1 MKKESSMKFGSIVT
15 SFTTLIIAIM
25 FMTSTT
31 QGLTIDLIH
40 REFLQSPS
48 LLASLTPSQR
58 LVNMLRRSFNRVNAQ
73 TQLRSFQTV
82 PVDII
87 SDKGEYLMRLSTGT
101 PPVETLVV
109 ADTGSDL
116 TWIQCKP
123 CAQCFRQKAPLF
135 QPELSSTYKPIH
147 CTSSPCN
154 ALLSRTSCDRL
165 NDKCRYTVGYGDM
178 SFSDGYLATETIR
191 LGSVAISDFVIGCGH
206 NDRGSFGARAMGIV
220 GLGGGELSLITQMG
234 PLARGRFSY
243 CLGSYFSGA
252 QSPSKMHFGDDAD
265 VSGDDVAVTPLV
277 NKTPK
282 TFYFLTLEGIS
293 VGNKRIDFYTPH
305 TTSSSSNG
313 SREVEEG
320 NIIIDSGTTLTF
332 LPDDWYNQVAEKV
345 KIQMGKMK
353 EMDDPKGLLNLCYY
367 SKRVTQ
373 IPEIIFHFK
382 GADVKLKA
390 QNTFVKTG
398 KNSLCLGFAPTNR
411 EGIFGNLAQMDFLIG
426 YDLENR
432 TVSFKPTDC

>member
-1 MKKESSMKFGSIVT
+1 MKKESSMRFCSIVT
-15 SFTTLIIAIM
+15 SFTTLLIA
-25 FMTSTT
+25 MTTT
-31 QGLTIDLIH
+31 QGLTVDLIH

-48 LLASLTPSQR
+48 LVASLTPSQR
-58 LVNMLRRSFNRVNAQ
+58 LVNMLRRSLNRVNAPTQRWSSQ
-73 TQLRSFQTV
+73 TA

-123 CAQCFRQKAPLF
+123 CEQCFHQKAPLF

-147 CTSSPCN
+147 CTSSPCD
-154 ALLSRTSCDRL
+154 ALLGRTTCDRL
-165 NDKCRYTVGYGDM
+165 NNKCRYTVGYGDA

-191 LGSVAISDFVIGCGH
+191 LGSAAISDFVIGCGH
-206 NDRGSFGARAMGIV
+206 NDRGSFGARATGIV

-243 CLGSYFSGA
+243 CLGSFFSGA

-265 VSGDDVAVTPLV
+265 VSGDDVAITPLV
-277 NKTPK
+277 NKSPK

-293 VGNKRIDFYTPH
+293 VGNMRIDLFTPH
-305 TTSSSSNG
+305 TTSSPSNG

-332 LPDDWYNQVAEKV
+332 LPQEWYDQVAEKV

-353 EMDDPKGLLNLCYY
+353 EMDDPKGMLNLCYY

-373 IPEIIFHFK
+373 IPGITFHFR
-382 GADVKLKA
+382 GANVELKA

-411 EGIFGNLAQMDFLIG
+411 EAIFGNLAQMDFLIG
-426 YDLENR
+426 YDLQKR
-432 TVSFKPTDC
+432 TVSFKVQTC